1 MAVRT
6 NREYRNIN
14 INFRAKEDDEYIVEG
29 YATTFD
35 EPYVMYEIDGVEYKE
50 QISSDA
56 FASCDMSDIVFLV
69 NHEGTPFARNKNGTL
84 EVSVDEKGL
93 KVVADLSTTEETREC
108 YLKIKSGLLDK
119 MSWAFKIEEDTYNK
133 KEHLRTI
140 TKVPKIYDVSVVT
153 YPANPDTE
161 ISARDFFNGV
171 IEKEKAERL
180 ALEQRR
186 KKLQLKMKLE
196 EIKNGN

>member
-1 MAVRT
+1 MAVKS
-6 NREYRNIN
+6 NREYRSIN
-14 INFRAKEDDEYIVEG
+14 INFRAKEDDDYIVEG

-35 EPYVMYEIDGVEYKE
+35 EPYVMYDIDGIEYKE

-56 FASCDMSDIVFLV
+56 FASCDMTDIVFLV

-84 EVSVDEKGL
+84 EVTIDEKGL
-93 KVVADLSTTEETREC
+93 KVVANLGTTEATREC
-108 YLKIKSGLLDK
+108 YKQIKSGLLDK
-119 MSWAFKIEEDTYNK
+119 MSWAFSVEASEYDEKQ
-133 KEHLRTI
+133 HLRTI

-161 ISARDFFNGV
+161 ISARDYFNGV

-186 KKLQLKMKLE
+186 RKLQLKMKLE
-196 EIKNGN
+196 EI